1 MSSTEQMKVWDEGDH
16 LGWEGLNI
24 LLLAVFLQ
32 FHSGSFEFVREH
44 WEVFLL
50 LVMDSRR
57 LGRIGEAL
65 GIHQH

>member
-1 MSSTEQMKVWDEGDH
+1 MFCF
-16 LGWEGLNI
+16 
-24 LLLAVFLQ
+24 LLF
-32 FHSGSFEFVREH
+32 FCSFEFVREH